1 MSLLPVWVVVVGYPG
16 SGKSSLVSE
25 ALGPVRSV
33 EEISIGR
40 LRAPVLHH
48 DRADQIGR
56 DRGAFSGTDALPM
69 NFAGTLRTLLDADFD
84 QWLDG
89 PIVAEGDRLG
99 TGQTLDDLASRGREV
114 ELVLLDVP
122 WEIAETRRRER
133 ADSTPSPQWL
143 LGRRTKVDNLRPR
156 ATLVLDG
163 TQELAD
169 VASDLS
175 ERILS

>member
-1 MSLLPVWVVVVGYPG
+1 MSLLPQWVVVIGYPG
-16 SGKSSLVSE
+16 SGKSSTVAE

-33 EEISIGR
+33 EE
-40 LRAPVLHH
+40 LRVGKAVAPILHH
-48 DRADQIGR
+48 DDASQIGR
-56 DRGAFSGTDALPM
+56 SRGAFSGTDALPM
-69 NFAGTLRTLLDADFD
+69 NFAGTLRSLLDADFD

-89 PIVAEGDRLG
+89 PVVAEGDRLG
-99 TGQTLDDLASRGREV
+99 SGRTLDDLSSRGREV

-122 WEIAETRRRER
+122 WEVAETRRRVR
-133 ADSTPSPQWL
+133 SDSEPSSRWL
-143 LGRRTKVDNLRPR
+143 LGRRTKIDNLRPR

-169 VASDLS
+169 VASELS